1 MGLLNKDFKTTILKI
16 LKGPKEDMEKVKKIV
31 YEQYG
36 NMNKETENLKRNQ
49 KKKKILELKRQKQ
62 K

>member
-1 MGLLNKDFKTTILKI
+1 
-16 LKGPKEDMEKVKKIV
+16 MEKVKKIV

-49 KKKKILELKRQKQ
+49 KKIKIIIILELKRQKQ

>member
-49 KKKKILELKRQKQ
+49 KKKKKYWN
-62 K
+62 

>member
-1 MGLLNKDFKTTILKI
+1 
-16 LKGPKEDMEKVKKIV
+16 MEKVKKIV